1 MKIKDKL
8 SSWNLL
14 CRTWPGIWKIRH
26 KYMLAMR
33 GPRYNWASACE
44 RENEHRPNI
53 GHVTD
58 VTDHLIL
65 HTTTLVTTIISKN
78 MSSMWN
84 QNIVYYYGA
93 WLTFVLWLMLWHDIL
108 TFIQCVLHSI
118 FSITN
123 NQIIQKIN
131 FERHNCVKLP
141 VLLKNFNKQEFVSM
155 FELWR
160 AQMGSEIFLLL
171 GVYWKS
177 NWCRISFWDLT

>member
-1 MKIKDKL
+1 
-8 SSWNLL
+8 
-14 CRTWPGIWKIRH
+14 
-26 KYMLAMR
+26 MLAMR

-155 FELWR
+155 FELR
-160 AQMGSEIFLLL
+160 CLLEVELMQNIILGSYIKWSLWKEIHFISPLLK
-171 GVYWKS
+171 WNCENIKTR
-177 NWCRISFWDLT
+177 CFIQIIAISSLA

>member
-1 MKIKDKL
+1 
-8 SSWNLL
+8 
-14 CRTWPGIWKIRH
+14 
-26 KYMLAMR
+26 MLAMR

-58 VTDHLIL
+58 VTDHFIL

-155 FELWR
+155 FDR
-160 AQMGSEIFLLL
+160 IIIPASFGKFLGHLD
-171 GVYWKS
+171 
-177 NWCRISFWDLT
+177 RI